1 MAKRPEQSIEDIGES
16 LLSQQAAS
24 RKQREKAAKKDA
36 RWLKILGAGV
46 AGQSLVSSALK
57 KRTQEIKDAGTIS
70 KLQSKL
76 QVQNFNSLTPIY
88 QSIDPYDSYEAFEK
102 AYADDPTSFNAL
114 KNHLSPYMKTYVKQI
129 SGKDL
134 SEEAFQAQYNLLE
147 NNLVKSIAK
156 NAFTTKDQFKRGITG
171 IAEEV
176 GVDKNN
182 TWNYFTGMDVNT
194 LDGIK
199 AQRLNKMI
207 DQYGSSILSKGN
219 LRGLGNALTFGLIK
233 EKKGEPNIFKD
244 FDEDW
249 RPLSQD
255 IRLAFDSMNINATIA
270 EQIKANAPV
279 LKDRVA
285 EAAGDKDLV
294 NRIEGEYKT
303 LFKRIND
310 GNWWWK
316 STPDF
321 PLIGSDTSTDKYS
334 KFKEDRIDN
343 LIKDLDTEQNSEIK
357 QRIIL
362 NTGALSNRIGDPRE
376 TEFKKQFI
384 ETYAR
389 EFKIEVGSAEYAEFI
404 NSLKDVKTRDQLSMN
419 FVLSQVATDR
429 FDGWGESSIGETV
442 RFGEESFVYDFDK
455 IDQLMKPSFVIA
467 DGKVEPTEVYRAADS
482 TDKQI
487 LYRGYVKG
495 ILGNYLQTDRTTQ
508 QLAAAAQ
515 DFMEQVPPPS
525 GQNPQDIINSVL
537 KELQEF
543 DEYVN

>member
-24 RKQREKAAKKDA
+24 RKQREKDAKKDA

-46 AGQSLVSSALK
+46 AGQSLVTSALK

-88 QSIDPYDSYEAFEK
+88 QAIDSYDSYEAFEK

-207 DQYGSSILSKGN
+207 DQYGSSIISKGN

-279 LKDRVA
+279 LKDRVSEFQTDEKGVQRITA
-285 EAAGDKDLV
+285 EFD
-294 NRIEGEYKT
+294 T
-303 LFKRIND
+303 LESRIND
-310 GNWWWK
+310 GSWWWK
-316 STPDF
+316 GDKSPDR
-321 PLIGSDTSTDKYS
+321 YS

-343 LIKDLDTEQNSEIK
+343 LVNDLNSEQNAQIK

-362 NTGALSNRIGDPRE
+362 TTGALSNRIGDPRE

-389 EFKIEVGSAEYAEFI
+389 EFKLEVGSSEYAEFV
-404 NSLKDVKTRDQLSMN
+404 NSLKDFKTRDQLAMN

-429 FDGWGESSIGETV
+429 FDGWFESSIGETV
-442 RFGEESFVYDFDK
+442 RFGEEPFVYDFNK